1 LAVEVEGVVGAVVE
15 VLEAVLGEGLAE
27 VAAEEGAG
35 VVGVGVVVFSA
46 VLGAASFFSP
56 VVGAAASSPG
66 EGFILS
72 E

>member
-35 VVGVGVVVFSA
+35 VVVFSV

-56 VVGAAASSPG
+56 VVGVAASSPG
-66 EGFILS
+66 AGFSLS